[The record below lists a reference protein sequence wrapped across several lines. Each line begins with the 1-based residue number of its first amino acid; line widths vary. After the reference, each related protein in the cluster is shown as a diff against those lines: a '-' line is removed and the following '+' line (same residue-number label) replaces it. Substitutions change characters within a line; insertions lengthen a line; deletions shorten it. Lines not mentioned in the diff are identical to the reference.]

1 MKKLVT
7 TLTAS
12 ALLMGSLATAVS
24 AAETTTPSVTDAT
37 YTPGTVGG
45 TVIGTTNP
53 NSEKS
58 FQSTDSSFYFTQPA
72 SWTDRVKYQEW
83 TADQLTAN
91 NQNGT
96 YLATFTYQ
104 PQFTTKAG
112 NTLPLE
118 IASIRG
124 YSKTAWDAI
133 TNKNELGTIILQ
145 NDDTVYVLEIPNN
158 SDQVID
164 ETDIAAFNALKAD
177 FLNNVTKT
185 FGFGVAPV
193 TPTPNPNPS
202 GTPVLVND
210 PSKVSTNPTPNIELT
225 SMTPFYKSPG
235 GTMIG
240 YLGPQKLDTTGNGTT
255 DPASGQW
262 VEIYTWMG
270 LAWIVVE

>member
-24 AAETTTPSVTDAT
+24 AAETPATPTVTDTT

-45 TVIGTTNP
+45 TVVGSTNP
-53 NSEKS
+53 NAMGS
-58 FQSTDSSFYFTQPA
+58 FQSTNNAFYFTRPA
-72 SWTDRVKYQEW
+72 TWNDKVDYEEF
-83 TADQLTAN
+83 TAAQLTSMN
-91 NQNGT
+91 ENGI
-96 YLATFTYQ
+96 YLAKFTYQ

-112 NTLPLE
+112 NTLPVE
-118 IASIRG
+118 FASVRA
-124 YSKTAWDAI
+124 YTKSAWDALV
-133 TNKNELGTIILQ
+133 NKSELGTILSQ
-145 NDDTVYVLEIPNN
+145 TDDGVYVLEIENN
-158 SDQVID
+158 SDQLVD
-164 ETDIAAFNALKAD
+164 ETDLNAFNALKAD
-177 FLNNVTKT
+177 FLNTVPKT
-185 FGFGVAPV
+185 FGLGVAPV
-193 TPTPNPNPS
+193 VTNPTP
-202 GTPVLVND
+202 GTTSPTIPND